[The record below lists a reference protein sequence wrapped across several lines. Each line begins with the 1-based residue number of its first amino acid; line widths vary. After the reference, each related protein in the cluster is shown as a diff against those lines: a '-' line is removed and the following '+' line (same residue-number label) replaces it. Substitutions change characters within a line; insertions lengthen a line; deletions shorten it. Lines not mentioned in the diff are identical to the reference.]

1 MKVTAQELLEEC
13 HKKKRENK
21 YKAERVTVDG
31 ITFDSKREANRWLFL
46 KARERAGEIKD
57 LKRQVRVP
65 LLGRHDK
72 LRTRKGYG
80 MRITIDFSYIEES
93 TGARVY
99 EDAKGVP
106 TRDYEVRRAVAE
118 AQGIHIVEV

>member
-1 MKVTAQELLEEC
+1 MKVTAQEFLEEC
-13 HKKKRENK
+13 RKKKRENK

-31 ITFDSKREANRWLFL
+31 ITFDSKREASRWLFL
-46 KARERAGEIKD
+46 KDRERAGEIKD

-65 LLGRHDK
+65 LLGRYDK
-72 LRTRKGYG
+72 LRTRKGYD

-106 TRDYEVRRAVAE
+106 TRDYEVRRAVAV